1 MKPDMVCI
9 QFFVFIST
17 STLLNINFK
26 NPFLKEIY
34 APKLQEFAYVTDG
47 ACSEEDILRMELIIL
62 KVIIISIISSSCN
75 SIT

>member
-1 MKPDMVCI
+1 MVCI
-9 QFFVFIST
+9 NSFVFIST
-17 STLLNINFK
+17 STVLNINFK

-62 KVIIISIISSSCN
+62 KVRISIISSSC
-75 SIT
+75 SSVT